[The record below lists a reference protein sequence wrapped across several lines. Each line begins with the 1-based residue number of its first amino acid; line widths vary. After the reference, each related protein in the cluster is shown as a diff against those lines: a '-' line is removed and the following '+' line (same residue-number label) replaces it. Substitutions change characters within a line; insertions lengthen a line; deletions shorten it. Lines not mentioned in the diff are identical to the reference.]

1 LAVTILKRGFR
12 WLSIEIVMI
21 LVTVWLM
28 RRMVQQVVK
37 ESCFENTTVR
47 LLRILSYWSFFGCI
61 VSMTQVAMLIPN
73 IHKQPAAGKL
83 LALYF
88 MIPPLS
94 FHLVLGIV
102 FFALSWMITMA
113 AKIEKEQSF
122 TV

>member
-1 LAVTILKRGFR
+1 
-12 WLSIEIVMI
+12 MI